1 MKKYRKKPIVIE
13 AEQWFPGKYIEG
25 VERRALMGSAGK
37 DMIIKTL
44 EGDMMVSEG
53 DYIIRGIEGEL
64 YPCKAS
70 IFEKTYDLVEQ

>member
-1 MKKYRKKPIVIE
+1 
-13 AEQWFPGKYIEG
+13 
-25 VERRALMGSAGK
+25 MGSAGK